1 MASVK
6 LSKFLGEAPKISSEL
21 LPDGVA
27 QKAFNVKLYSGD
39 LLPYRDSKVVD
50 NTERLNSTVKTLH
63 ALTNPSTSA
72 LEWLSWTTDVD
83 VAFASSSE
91 DNEQRFYYSGD
102 GVPKVSNYTLA
113 TTGSEPYPVTNGYYE
128 LGLPL
133 PDVAPTNTAT
143 SFSVVSATHYE
154 RDSGNTATFYASG
167 NHNLTSGNIVT
178 IRDFESSDEAKAF
191 SATNVE
197 ITVINATD
205 FQYFSPGAQVSKT
218 SNTTGRSD
226 LAGNTQIRTYIY
238 TWMTPWGEESI
249 PSVPSNETYL
259 KEGQTSTVGSLPTSG
274 PSGQNFIRGL
284 RVYRSVVSASATDY
298 FRLATL
304 WYPTATAKVK
314 RVSNVSTVTLAYPHN
329 FIKGDRFK
337 ISGLTGQSSFNITG
351 GIVTSLVDEYAF
363 TYAQSTTNVGETAD
377 TSGTLFHDVSESISN
392 TARYWGESNYNFTD
406 DFSISGL
413 SFIVPSEDY
422 DPPPVTM
429 QGLKTSYNNILVG
442 FFDNQLCFSFPDK
455 PHAWPEKYRMTFE
468 SDIVSVQPHSGAII
482 VLTKEYPYI
491 VSGNDPATMASSRIN
506 TLYPCLSKRSVVN
519 MGYGIV
525 WATHGG
531 LATYA
536 TNTNID
542 LITKFVHDWDTWSE
556 GLDVSTL
563 VGHYYNG
570 KYFGSHSAGS
580 FIFENDDKVGGFF
593 VTIAE
598 TFSAAF
604 NNLITGAMF
613 YTGNSAGDI
622 LEWDATTEV
631 FSTLEWKSKTI
642 TTAEY
647 VNLGAAR
654 VIADYETPS
663 AETTNVTNYNNSVPA
678 SNSAIWAKSAQ
689 LGPVNG
695 PTDYVDNGTRVSNI
709 GTLNAFPL
717 ALDVQTSNLKEITGL
732 LPVTFTLFA
741 NKVSVFQTTVS
752 SSDIFRL
759 PTGYRSDT
767 FEVSV
772 SSSARIR
779 AIHMGETPYGLRA
792 V

>member
-39 LLPYRDSKVVD
+39 LLPYRDPKVVD
-50 NTERLNSTVKTLH
+50 NTKRLDSTVKTLH

-191 SATNVE
+191 NATNVE
-197 ITVINATD
+197 ITVVNDTD

-218 SNTTGRSD
+218 ANTTGRSD

-259 KEGQTSTVGSLPTSG
+259 KEGQTSTVGSLPTAG

-351 GIVTSLVDEYAF
+351 GIVTSIVDEYAF
-363 TYAQSTTNVGETAD
+363 TYAQSTTDVGETAD

-392 TARYWGESNYNFTD
+392 TARYWGESDYNFTD

-413 SFIVPSEDY
+413 SFIVSSEDY

-468 SDIVSVQPHSGAII
+468 SDIVSVQPHSGSII

-491 VSGNDPATMASSRIN
+491 VSGNDPATMVSSRIN

-531 LATYA
+531 LATFA
-536 TNTNID
+536 QSTGID

-580 FIFENDDKVGGFF
+580 FIFESDDKVGGFF
-593 VTIAE
+593 VTIVK

-604 NNLITGAMF
+604 NNSITGAMF

-642 TTAEY
+642 TTADY

-654 VIADYETPS
+654 VIADYVTPS
-663 AETTNVTNYNNSVPA
+663 AENTNVTNYNNSVPA
-678 SNSAIWAKSAQ
+678 SNSAIWAKSIQ
-689 LGPVNG
+689 LGPING
-695 PTDYVDNGTRVSNI
+695 PTDYIDNGTRVSNI

-717 ALDVQTSNLKEITGL
+717 ALDVQTRNLKEIRGI

-741 NKVSVFQTTVS
+741 DKVSIFQTTVS

-772 SSSARIR
+772 SGSARIR
-779 AIHMGETPYGLRA
+779 AIHIGETPYGLRA